1 MSTSLI
7 RGANTALPPGT
18 GRVLVSVGWRPG
30 DVAGQPLEVDA
41 VVIAVDVRGHVAAPD
56 RLALFGELGQARRHH
71 ARHHRRR
78 RAGRD
83 RPLGRAR
90 RRRPRADR
98 RRRLPRGRARPV
110 LRRRARRAPAGR
122 RRVVRCR
129 AWAATS
135 LQETSPV
142 TAVVLGE
149 ALPARRR
156 VEARA
161 VGQGYRD
168 GMAALARDVGVP
180 V

>member
-56 RLALFGELGQARRHH
+56 RLALFGELGQLDGTTPGTTAADEQVVIDLSAVPDDVDRVQIG
-71 ARHHRRR
+71 AAVF
-78 RAGRD
+78 RAAERGQSFAAVPGVHLRVAD
-83 RPLGRAR
+83 ASSGAELGRYE
-90 RRRPRADR
+90 
-98 RRRLPRGRARPV
+98 
-110 LRRRARRAPAGR
+110 
-122 RRVVRCR
+122 
-129 AWAATS
+129 

-149 ALPARRR
+149 LYRHGD
-156 VEARA
+156 EWKLRA